1 MDATLH
7 RHADTSRIKRALFV
21 VLVEFIT
28 HCKLIPL
35 VRIPDAI
42 TKATWITGRCAIRI
56 EVQL

>member
-21 VLVEFIT
+21 VEFIT
-28 HCKLIPL
+28 HCKLVPL

>member
-21 VLVEFIT
+21 AEFIT
-28 HCKLIPL
+28 HCKLVPL